1 MRPSLREVVKF
12 FGIDVRELLRLKLS
26 LKEFNGAGGAF
37 RSVGPAA
44 EYDNH
49 MIQVFSWGIM
59 KGQMLHFLDRILV
72 SSVIWLE

>member
-1 MRPSLREVVKF
+1 MRPTKREVEKL
-12 FGIDVRELLRLKLS
+12 FGIEVRKLLRLKLS
-26 LKEFNGAGGAF
+26 FKEFNCAGGAF

-49 MIQVFSWGIM
+49 MIQVFCWGIM

>member
-1 MRPSLREVVKF
+1 MGPSLGEIIKF
-12 FGIDVRELLRLKLS
+12 LRIYIRELLGLKLS
-26 LKEFNGAGGAF
+26 LKEFDCAGGAF
-37 RSVGPAA
+37 GRVGPAA

-59 KGQMLHFLDRILV
+59 EGQMLHFLDRILV